1 MKTRF
6 KIPQW
11 FQGEDKPGQDKFSQI
26 NSFYKDYANEG
37 DEFLDDA
44 IRTFDHDFGQIDGT
58 YEAWKMRS
66 ARALNK

>member
-11 FQGEDKPGQDKFSQI
+11 LQGEDNPGQDEFSQI

-37 DEFLDDA
+37 DEFLDDG
-44 IRTFDHDFGQIDGT
+44 RRMTEQEFDQ
-58 YEAWKMRS
+58 S
-66 ARALNK
+66 NN